1 MNEKKQELIET
12 GTKESIEREKSSKG
26 SKKGKKKKRR
36 AHGIILIILTDSM
49 EL

>member
-1 MNEKKQELIET
+1 MNEKEQELIET

-26 SKKGKKKKRR
+26 SKKGKKKRR